1 MVPHS
6 HKHASRG
13 ARSKEPRRLRGAWRG
28 RRDQAPGVMA
38 HMYGQPRI
46 PRQMAWNA
54 IEQLDHDWFNMNDQQ
69 LDQALLVLSGS
80 NPWCEGPL
88 IPKLND
94 AQKQW
99 LQRRFDNWNRGVQD
113 HRLETMQDPRCTA
126 AAEKQVKASMGF
138 AIGATSQIVGQE
150 WGRMKRRV
158 TGQPLNSQKTPE
170 QLDALEEAYAAQ
182 PYPDQQEKD
191 EIAANTGLS
200 RQQVNAWFQ
209 YTREQRGMV
218 AMNNAEYI
226 GQPPTWVEAQRQ
238 QMAAADQ
245 AVAIANQQ
253 RDASQAQLALR
264 RTQELSVHGER
275 VEMWPAGGTHPW
287 LVPGAVLDTG
297 NSARTMVSQTTA
309 AHVGLIPDPG
319 VPVTIRGVNGVESY
333 PTARASVRIR
343 GVTQNVRVA
352 IGGTTPLLIGLDI
365 IETLFENGFVL
376 SRAAAEARAAAA
388 AQQAAMGA

>member
-1 MVPHS
+1 
-6 HKHASRG
+6 
-13 ARSKEPRRLRGAWRG
+13 
-28 RRDQAPGVMA
+28 MA
-38 HMYGQPRI
+38 HMYGQPRM
-46 PRQMAWNA
+46 PRQLAWNA
-54 IEQLDHDWFNMNDQQ
+54 IQQ
-69 LDQALLVLSGS
+69 LDLDWYNMSEEELDQRLRVLSGS
-80 NPWCEGPL
+80 NPFVEGPL
-88 IPKLND
+88 IPRLND
-94 AQKQW
+94 AQKDW
-99 LQRRFDNWNRGVQD
+99 LQRRFENWNNGVQD

-138 AIGATSQIVGQE
+138 AIGATPQIVGQE

-170 QLDALEEAYAAQ
+170 QIEALEEAYAAQ

-238 QMAAADQ
+238 ERDAAAQRQEWTEQRRD
-245 AVAIANQQ
+245 VAE
-253 RDASQAQLALR
+253 AQLAAR

-275 VEMWPAGGTHPW
+275 VEMWPAGGTHAW
-287 LVPGAVLDTG
+287 HVPGAVLDTG
-297 NSARTMVSQTTA
+297 NSARTMVSQPTA
-309 AHVGLIPDPG
+309 AHVGLVPDPG

-333 PTARASVRIR
+333 PTARATVRIR
-343 GVTQNVRVA
+343 GVAQNVRVA
-352 IGGTTPLLIGLDI
+352 IGGTTPLLVGLDI
-365 IETLFENGFVL
+365 IEGLFDSGFVL